1 MEEDIRDYLLHK
13 RQCTA
18 VLPPQI
24 LYSSFKKL
32 RLVSGLCFSMIKSL
46 IFFVDLLLQT
56 QQMRFLFSQL
66 LCCSLKLPYS
76 GALTHL

>member
-46 IFFVDLLLQT
+46 ILFVDLLLET

-66 LCCSLKLPYS
+66 LCCSLKFPNS
-76 GALTHL
+76 GTLTHL